1 MPEEVIPN
9 KIQNVVKRGFERMNQ
24 YRLARAMFV
33 REFVGQYYQ
42 GKKGLTGDE
51 PINLIFNTIR
61 AMVPNIV
68 MKSGVNKV
76 ETEIIPYKEYAYL
89 LGLGLD
95 YIDRRIRLKDTLR
108 AAIVDA
114 FFMMA
119 ILKTG
124 LATGGKMLNF
134 GDILIDE
141 GQIYTDL
148 VDFDDFSFDP
158 SCKDYRKA
166 AFLGDR
172 NRVPRQILLDDNEF
186 NHDLVMKIPKSYHLD
201 AKRKVEALTKKNFT
215 DSEIYEL
222 QDFVD
227 VVEVFVP
234 EAETLL
240 TIPDPEQIIFDNYLA
255 IREYYGPKA
264 GPYTMLAL
272 TQPVPGNPFPVAPV

>member
-1 MPEEVIPN
+1 MPELILPRKVALS
-9 KIQNVVKRGFERMNQ
+9 VKQGFDRGKRH
-24 YRLARAMFV
+24 RKARAMYI
-33 REFVGQYYQ
+33 REYVGRYYANEY
-42 GKKGLTGDE
+42 GLTGEE
-51 PINLIFNTIR
+51 PVNLIFNTIR

-76 ETEIIPYKEYAYL
+76 GTEIIPYRDYAYL

-95 YIDRRIRLKDTLR
+95 YIDKKIKLKDTLR

-114 FFMMA
+114 FFMMG
-119 ILKTG
+119 IFKTG
-124 LATGGKMLNF
+124 IAGGGKMLNF

-172 NRVPRQILLDDNEF
+172 NRIPRQILLDDNEF

-201 AKRKVEALTKKNFT
+201 AKRKVEALTKKNFS

-222 QDFVD
+222 QDFID

-240 TIPDPEQIIFDNYLA
+240 TIPDPEQIIFDDYLA

-264 GPYTMLAL
+264 GPYTILAL
-272 TQPVPGNPFPVAPV
+272 TQPVWPTG